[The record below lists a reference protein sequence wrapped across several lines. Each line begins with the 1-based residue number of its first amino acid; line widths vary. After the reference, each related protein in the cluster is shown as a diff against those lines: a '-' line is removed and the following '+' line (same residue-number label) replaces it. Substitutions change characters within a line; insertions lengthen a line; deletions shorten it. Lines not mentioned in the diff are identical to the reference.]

1 MPSGCSPRECW
12 QKPDPVREPV
22 SVIVPA
28 YNAEA
33 TIPQCLKALRAA
45 MQPQDELIV
54 FDDGSTDSTRS
65 IAEVAG
71 ARIVSNP
78 GRPKGPAHGRNMAV
92 ASATRSYLMFVDA
105 DVIIHPDAIDRL
117 VAEVQKTGAVAAIG
131 SYDDHP
137 RSRRLPALYAYLRHH
152 FVHQSGRRD
161 ATTFW
166 SGIGLMR
173 ADVFRQFDGYDE
185 VLFAHPS
192 IEDVELGMRLI
203 SAGNRIRLV
212 PEAQG
217 THWKDWTL
225 WRVWHTDVVR
235 RALPWSRLI
244 ADGQLAE
251 ADLNLA
257 RKERMLAVLALSV
270 PAALVAGI
278 FFKPLWAAAPIV
290 IAPYVIGI
298 LPFVRVLAR
307 RMNVLQLVA
316 AVAIHICYHIYA
328 SITYASIMLATRLGL
343 RRRGS
348 FRAVLRQATEAA
360 R

>member
-1 MPSGCSPRECW
+1 MREC
-12 QKPDPVREPV
+12 V
-22 SVIVPA
+22 SAIVPA

-33 TIPQCLKALRAA
+33 TITECLDALRKA
-45 MQPQDELIV
+45 MQPTDELIV
-54 FDDGSTDSTRS
+54 FDDGSTDATRS
-65 IAEVAG
+65 IAEAAG

-78 GRPKGPAHGRNMAV
+78 GKPRGPAHGRNKAA
-92 ASATRSYLMFVDA
+92 ASASKPYLMFVDA

-117 VAEVQKTGAVAAIG
+117 VEEVERTGAVGAFG

-137 RSRRLPALYAYLRHH
+137 RSRRLPALYANLRHH
-152 FVHQSGRRD
+152 FVHQSGSRE

-166 SGIGLMR
+166 SGIGLMK
-173 ADVFRQFDGYDE
+173 ADVFREFGGYDD

-203 SAGNRIRLV
+203 AAGKRTRLV

-257 RKERMLAVLALSV
+257 RKERLLALLALSV
-270 PAALVAGI
+270 PAALIGG
-278 FFKPLWAAAPIV
+278 FLFRPLWGAAALL
-290 IAPYVIGI
+290 IAAYVIGI
-298 LPFVRVLAR
+298 FPFVRVLAR
-307 RMNVLQLVA
+307 RMNPVQLA
-316 AVAIHICYHIYA
+316 GAISMHLCYHIYA
-328 SITYASIMLATRLGL
+328 SVTYASVMLATRLGL

-348 FRAVLRQATEAA
+348 FRAAPRRATEAA
-360 R
+360 K

>member
-1 MPSGCSPRECW
+1 MR
-12 QKPDPVREPV
+12 DAV
-22 SVIVPA
+22 SLIVPA

-33 TIPQCLKALRAA
+33 TLPECLKALGAA
-45 MQPQDELIV
+45 MRATDELIV

-65 IAEVAG
+65 IAEAAG

-78 GRPKGPAHGRNMAV
+78 GQPRGPAHGRNKAA
-92 ASATRSYLMFVDA
+92 ASATRPYLMFVDA
-105 DVIIHPDAIDRL
+105 DVIIHADAIDRL
-117 VAEVQKTGAVAAIG
+117 VDEVQRTGAIAAFG

-137 RSRRLPALYAYLRHH
+137 RSRRLPALYANLRHH
-152 FVHQSGRRD
+152 FVHQSGSRD

-166 SGIGLMR
+166 SGIGLMK
-173 ADVFRQFDGYDE
+173 ADIFRDFGGYDDR
-185 VLFAHPS
+185 LFAHPS

-203 SAGNRIRLV
+203 AAGKRIRLV

-244 ADGQLAE
+244 ADGEMAE

-257 RKERMLAVLALSV
+257 RKERMLALLALSI
-270 PAALVAGI
+270 PAALVGG
-278 FFKPLWAAAPIV
+278 FLFKPLWAAA
-290 IAPYVIGI
+290 ALLLALYLIGI

-307 RMNVLQLVA
+307 RMNIVQLA
-316 AVAIHICYHIYA
+316 AAIAMHLCYHVYA
-328 SITYASIMLATRLGL
+328 SVTYASVMLATRLGL

-348 FRAVLRQATEAA
+348 FRPRLRQATEAA